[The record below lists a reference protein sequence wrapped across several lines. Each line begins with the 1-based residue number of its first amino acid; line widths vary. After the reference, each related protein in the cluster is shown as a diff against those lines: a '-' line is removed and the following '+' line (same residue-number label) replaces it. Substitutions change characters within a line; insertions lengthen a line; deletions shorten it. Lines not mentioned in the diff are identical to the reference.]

1 MEIRI
6 SSVLP
11 VVAILMIAAS
21 GCDDA
26 YYPFITAN
34 GTIDIQYELASSGSV
49 TILIENCYLN
59 TVRTLVDSQ
68 NQEAGSH
75 TVTWDLMDDE
85 GEFVENGLY
94 TVEVYR
100 DGSRVFVQVVEVDRQ

>member
-1 MEIRI
+1 MTRTMSI
-6 SSVLP
+6 VLP
-11 VVAILMIAAS
+11 AVAILIMGIS
-21 GCDDA
+21 GCDDM
-26 YYPFITAN
+26 YYPFIVAN

-49 TILIENCYLN
+49 TVLIENCYLY

-68 NQEAGSH
+68 SQEAGSH
-75 TVTWDLMDDE
+75 TVTWDLTDDE

-100 DGSRVFVQVVEVDRQ
+100 DGDRVFVQVVEVDRQ